1 MAHKSRS
8 RQALKAPKAKA
19 TSTTPVKATSN
30 NITIKNSATPPL
42 QSSQIDT
49 TKQQNAVNTSVAE
62 GSAETNSSPKILAHL
77 NTAQGVVGLTAA
89 QFGQYVHDHYAAVP
103 PFAFASSFQRYRAQQ
118 DLTAR
123 LAALQQG
130 LDQVSL
136 DYVAHMEL
144 LYNLLL
150 VKDQVLFKNDQ
161 FYTAVDQQ
169 LMAHCEQLTAAGTPP
184 FLKQVNKDWR
194 SSYTNWYGLY
204 DTDRAL
210 LQSLNGKAI
219 MDVGAYIGDTL
230 LLWRD
235 LFPQSQLY
243 AFEPSAYGY
252 DYMCHMLKAD
262 IDAGRLHAYKQGVG
276 DKAGTLNLKHTQVGA
291 AAFSL
296 RDDVPLPTAEQ
307 EQVEV
312 ITLDDFVAEHQLQ
325 VGLIKADVEGFEP
338 EVVRGALNTIKTQK
352 PVLILATYH
361 TAEEYYELKPYL
373 ESLNLGYEFKLRR
386 SCFSNPYSDL
396 VLIALPKQH

>member
-49 TKQQNAVNTSVAE
+49 TKQQNAVNTGVAE

-89 QFGQYVHDHYAAVP
+89 QFGQYFHDHYAAVP

-150 VKDQVLFKNDQ
+150 VKDQVLFN
-161 FYTAVDQQ
+161 
-169 LMAHCEQLTAAGTPP
+169 EAA
-184 FLKQVNKDWR
+184 
-194 SSYTNWYGLY
+194 
-204 DTDRAL
+204 
-210 LQSLNGKAI
+210 
-219 MDVGAYIGDTL
+219 
-230 LLWRD
+230 
-235 LFPQSQLY
+235 
-243 AFEPSAYGY
+243 
-252 DYMCHMLKAD
+252 
-262 IDAGRLHAYKQGVG
+262 
-276 DKAGTLNLKHTQVGA
+276 
-291 AAFSL
+291 
-296 RDDVPLPTAEQ
+296 
-307 EQVEV
+307 
-312 ITLDDFVAEHQLQ
+312 
-325 VGLIKADVEGFEP
+325 
-338 EVVRGALNTIKTQK
+338 
-352 PVLILATYH
+352 
-361 TAEEYYELKPYL
+361 
-373 ESLNLGYEFKLRR
+373 
-386 SCFSNPYSDL
+386 
-396 VLIALPKQH
+396 